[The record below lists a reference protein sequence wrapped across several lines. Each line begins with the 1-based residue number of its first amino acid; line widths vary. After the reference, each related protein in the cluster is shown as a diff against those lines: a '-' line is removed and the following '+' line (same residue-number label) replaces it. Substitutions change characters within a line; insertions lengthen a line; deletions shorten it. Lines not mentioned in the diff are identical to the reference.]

1 MYAWNWS
8 RMLRVI
14 QWADKVAD
22 IKNEEEWAPRAVLLT
37 QYFLF
42 LLWLYTWYET
52 TYVNYV
58 VRLWYSLKKKI
69 RLFCFFAQQLSSRS
83 MNELCSGLLREFYM
97 VTFCWTGHKIR
108 QLPHPGC
115 ACLHLISN
123 RGTIALTFICAF
135 SQNKTVVSFLP
146 LICLRSS

>member
-42 LLWLYTWYET
+42 LLWLYTWYGT
-52 TYVNYV
+52 TYANYV
-58 VRLWYSLKKKI
+58 VRLWYSLKKK
-69 RLFCFFAQQLSSRS
+69 
-83 MNELCSGLLREFYM
+83 
-97 VTFCWTGHKIR
+97 
-108 QLPHPGC
+108 
-115 ACLHLISN
+115 
-123 RGTIALTFICAF
+123 
-135 SQNKTVVSFLP
+135 
-146 LICLRSS
+146 